1 MSTPGSENDPSDST
15 TPRDT
20 TPKHADGPSD
30 RRDPRSST
38 PDDGD
43 ATQAYSHVT
52 PSSENDPDATQAHT
66 HVTPRSS
73 ASDPANEGN
82 NAAVTKEQHYGD
94 GQPTEVHRTTDSDR
108 TREHRTQPDGM
119 AGAVATGAGAGA
131 AASPSTRTQPVTAQP
146 VSHTADPDDARY
158 RDAQDDRPALP
169 ASAERAA
176 LLQHEK
182 DTFGGMKFGSAFF
195 GWLTA
200 TGMAVL
206 LTAFVAAAGAVF
218 GLSTNTDLTDAA
230 DQVAAD
236 PQTVG
241 ITGAIVLLVIL
252 LLSYFA
258 GGYVAGRMARFNGA
272 KQGVAVWLWA
282 LIIAVLVAI
291 LGLIFGSQFDILA
304 NLNSFPRIPLNE
316 GNLTT
321 TGIIAV
327 VVAIAAA
334 LIGAVLGGLT
344 GMRYHRRIDR
354 ADYEN
359 TTTR

>member
-1 MSTPGSENDPSDST
+1 MSTQGTGNDPAEGNS
-15 TPRDT
+15 PREN
-20 TPKHADGPSD
+20 TPKHSDGTADW
-30 RRDPRSST
+30 RDSSSASAN
-38 PDDGD
+38 DGD
-43 ATQAYSHVT
+43 ATQVHDYTDSRR
-52 PSSENDPDATQAHT
+52 SDRDGDA
-66 HVTPRSS
+66 
-73 ASDPANEGN
+73 
-82 NAAVTKEQHYGD
+82 
-94 GQPTEVHRTTDSDR
+94 TEVHRTTDSRRSDR
-108 TREHRTQPDGM
+108 DSDATQVHRTTDGETTREHQTQSGGSS
-119 AGAVATGAGAGA
+119 GAVATGAGAGA
-131 AASPSTRTQPVTAQP
+131 VAASPSTRTQPVAAQP
-146 VSHTADPDDARY
+146 VSHTADPDDDRY
-158 RDAQDDRPALP
+158 RDTHDDRPALP

-206 LTAFVAAAGAVF
+206 LTALVAAAGAVF

-282 LIIAVLVAI
+282 LIIAVLVAV
-291 LGLIFGSQFDILA
+291 LGLIFGRQFDIFA

-321 TGIIAV
+321 AGIIAV
-327 VVAIAAA
+327 IVALVAA
-334 LIGAVLGGLT
+334 LVGAVLGGLT
-344 GMRYHRRIDR
+344 GMRYHRKIDR
-354 ADYEN
+354 ADYDN
-359 TTTR
+359 TPTR

>member
-1 MSTPGSENDPSDST
+1 MSTQGTGNDPAEGG
-15 TPRDT
+15 TPREH
-20 TPKHADGPSD
+20 TPKHSDGTADW
-30 RRDPRSST
+30 RESSSAS
-38 PDDGD
+38 DGD
-43 ATQAYSHVT
+43 ATQAHDFTDSRRA
-52 PSSENDPDATQAHT
+52 DRDGDATQ
-66 HVTPRSS
+66 
-73 ASDPANEGN
+73 
-82 NAAVTKEQHYGD
+82 
-94 GQPTEVHRTTDSDR
+94 VHRTTDGD
-108 TREHRTQPDGM
+108 TREHETQSGT
-119 AGAVATGAGAGA
+119 AGAVATGAGAGTGAA
-131 AASPSTRTQPVTAQP
+131 AASPSTRTQPVTSQP
-146 VSHTADPDDARY
+146 LSHTTDPDDSRH
-158 RDAQDDRPALP
+158 RDTHDDRPALP

-206 LTAFVAAAGAVF
+206 LTALVAAAGAVF
-218 GLSTNTDLTDAA
+218 GLSTNTDMTDAA

-282 LIIAVLVAI
+282 LIIAVLVAV

-321 TGIIAV
+321 AGILAV
-327 VVAIAAA
+327 IGALVAA
-334 LIGAVLGGLT
+334 LAGAVLGGLT
-344 GMRYHRRIDR
+344 GMRYHRKIDR
-354 ADYEN
+354 ADYDN
-359 TTTR
+359 TPTR

>member
-1 MSTPGSENDPSDST
+1 MSTPNSGNDPSERDA
-15 TPRDT
+15 PRES
-20 TPKHADGPSD
+20 TPKHADGTPEWLD
-30 RRDPRSST
+30 SSA
-38 PDDGD
+38 DDG
-43 ATQAYSHVT
+43 A
-52 PSSENDPDATQAHT
+52 PTQAHN
-66 HVTPRSS
+66 HADS
-73 ASDPANEGN
+73 
-82 NAAVTKEQHYGD
+82 
-94 GQPTEVHRTTDSDR
+94 QPTEVYRTTDDGP
-108 TREHRTQPDGM
+108 TRRHQTQPDGT
-119 AGAVATGAGAGA
+119 AGAVAAGAGAGTVSSA
-131 AASPSTRTQPVTAQP
+131 PTTRTQPVTAQP
-146 VSHTADPDDARY
+146 VSHTSSPDDSRY

-206 LTAFVAAAGAVF
+206 LTALVAAAGAVF
-218 GLSTNTDLTDAA
+218 GLSTNTDLNDAA

-282 LIIAVLVAI
+282 LIIAVVVAV
-291 LGLIFGSQFDILA
+291 LGLIFGRQFDVLA
-304 NLNSFPRIPLNE
+304 SLNSFPRLPLNE

-321 TGIIAV
+321 AGIVAV
-327 VVAIAAA
+327 IVALVAA
-334 LIGAVLGGLT
+334 LGGAVLGGMT

-354 ADYEN
+354 ADYDN
-359 TTTR
+359 TSTR

>member
-1 MSTPGSENDPSDST
+1 
-15 TPRDT
+15 
-20 TPKHADGPSD
+20 
-30 RRDPRSST
+30 
-38 PDDGD
+38 
-43 ATQAYSHVT
+43 
-52 PSSENDPDATQAHT
+52 
-66 HVTPRSS
+66 
-73 ASDPANEGN
+73 
-82 NAAVTKEQHYGD
+82 
-94 GQPTEVHRTTDSDR
+94 
-108 TREHRTQPDGM
+108 M

>member
-1 MSTPGSENDPSDST
+1 MSTPGSEHNPSDGN
-15 TPRDT
+15 TPPES
-20 TPKHADGPSD
+20 TPKHADTTGEGRETHP
-30 RRDPRSST
+30 T
-38 PDDGD
+38 
-43 ATQAYSHVT
+43 A
-52 PSSENDPDATQAHT
+52 DPDATQAHT
-66 HVTPRSS
+66 HVDPRRATTGSNTGTGTGAS
-73 ASDPANEGN
+73 SDP
-82 NAAVTKEQHYGD
+82 NATQAINYGD
-94 GQPTEVHRTTDSDR
+94 SQPTEVHRTPENDR
-108 TREHRTQPDGM
+108 TREYGTSSDGAIAGT
-119 AGAVATGAGAGA
+119 AGAVAGAG
-131 AASPSTRTQPVTAQP
+131 ASPSTRTQPVAAQPVSHTP
-146 VSHTADPDDARY
+146 VSHTADPDDDRY
-158 RDAQDDRPALP
+158 RDSHDDRPTLP

-206 LTAFVAAAGAVF
+206 LTALVAAAGAVF
-218 GLSTNTDLTDAA
+218 GLSTNTDLNDAA

-252 LLSYFA
+252 LISYFA

-291 LGLIFGSQFDILA
+291 LGLIFGRQFDILA

-321 TGIIAV
+321 AGIIAV

-359 TTTR
+359 TATR

>member
-1 MSTPGSENDPSDST
+1 MSTPGTGNDPSDHDS
-15 TPRDT
+15 PRDS
-20 TPKHADGPSD
+20 TPKHADG
-30 RRDPRSST
+30 T
-38 PDDGD
+38 PEWRNSGTADDG
-43 ATQAYSHVT
+43 
-52 PSSENDPDATQAHT
+52 DATQAHT
-66 HVTPRSS
+66 HVDPRRT
-73 ASDPANEGN
+73 ADD
-82 NAAVTKEQHYGD
+82 GD
-94 GQPTEVHRTTDSDR
+94 ATQAHNYADSQPTEVHRTTDGEP
-108 TREHRTQPDGM
+108 TRQHRAQTDGT
-119 AGAVATGAGAGA
+119 AGAVAAGAGAGA
-131 AASPSTRTQPVTAQP
+131 AASPSTRTQPVTSQP

-158 RDAQDDRPALP
+158 RDDHDDRPALP

-206 LTAFVAAAGAVF
+206 LTALVAAAGAVF
-218 GLSTNTDLTDAA
+218 GLSTNTDLNDAA

-282 LIIAVLVAI
+282 LIIAVLVAV
-291 LGLIFGSQFDILA
+291 LGLIFGRQFDILA

-321 TGIIAV
+321 AGIVAV
-327 VVAIAAA
+327 IVALVAA
-334 LIGAVLGGLT
+334 LVGAVLGGLT
-344 GMRYHRRIDR
+344 GMRYHRRIDK
-354 ADYEN
+354 ADYDN
-359 TTTR
+359 TPTR

>member
-1 MSTPGSENDPSDST
+1 MSTPGTGNDPSEHN
-15 TPRDT
+15 TPRESA
-20 TPKHADGPSD
+20 PKHAEG
-30 RRDPRSST
+30 T
-38 PDDGD
+38 PDRPDSTADDG
-43 ATQAYSHVT
+43 A
-52 PSSENDPDATQAHT
+52 PTQAH
-66 HVTPRSS
+66 S
-73 ASDPANEGN
+73 
-82 NAAVTKEQHYGD
+82 YGD
-94 GQPTEVHRTTDSDR
+94 SLPTEVHRTTDATP
-108 TREHRTQPDGM
+108 TRQHQIPTDGT
-119 AGAVATGAGAGA
+119 AGAVAAGAGAGA
-131 AASPSTRTQPVTAQP
+131 GASSASPATRAQPVTAQP
-146 VSHTADPDDARY
+146 VSHTAAPDDFRY
-158 RDAQDDRPALP
+158 EDAEDERPALP
-169 ASAERAA
+169 APAQRAA

-206 LTAFVAAAGAVF
+206 LTALVAAAGAVF
-218 GLSTNTDLTDAA
+218 GLSTNTDLNDAA

-241 ITGAIVLLVIL
+241 ITGAIILLVIL

-282 LIIAVLVAI
+282 IIIAVLIAV
-291 LGLIFGSQFDILA
+291 LGLIFGRQFDILA

-321 TGIIAV
+321 AGIVAV
-327 VVAIAAA
+327 IVALVAA
-334 LIGAVLGGLT
+334 LAGAVLGGLI

-354 ADYEN
+354 ADYDN
-359 TTTR
+359 TGR